1 MFLNGILTN
10 AESWYVLSKEDIQ
23 QVEDLD
29 ISLLKKI
36 FNTKCTVPT
45 EALYLELGC
54 LDISTL
60 LKARR
65 LNYLHYLTTRKENSM
80 LFKFFLAQW
89 NHPTKNDWTEKVRED
104 LEDFGLEA
112 DLASIKE
119 KSSWS
124 FKAMVK
130 KKAKEYAFN
139 SFLIKKDGLD
149 GSKGHSKLSNLFY
162 SELKTQDYLK
172 DMNKEKAQ
180 AVFAY
185 RTRMA
190 QYSDNYRDN
199 RGHLPCPLCLVH
211 LDCQSVSFNC
221 PVVKEN
227 ICIKGKYDQI
237 FAGDIT
243 PELAQTLIDIDKF
256 CKDFIESRRIE

>member
-1 MFLNGILTN
+1 
-10 AESWYVLSKEDIQ
+10 
-23 QVEDLD
+23 
-29 ISLLKKI
+29 
-36 FNTKCTVPT
+36 
-45 EALYLELGC
+45 
-54 LDISTL
+54 
-60 LKARR
+60 
-65 LNYLHYLTTRKENSM
+65 M
-80 LFKFFLAQW
+80 LFKFVLAQW

-112 DLASIKE
+112 DMASIKE

-149 GSKGHSKLSNLFY
+149 GNNGHSKLSNLFY

-199 RGHLPCPLCLVH
+199 RGHLPCPLCLAH

-227 ICIKGKYDQI
+227 FCIMGKYEQI
-237 FAGDIT
+237 FSGDI
-243 PELAQTLIDIDKF
+243 PLELAQTLFDIDKF
-256 CKDFIESRRIE
+256 CKDFIESRMIE